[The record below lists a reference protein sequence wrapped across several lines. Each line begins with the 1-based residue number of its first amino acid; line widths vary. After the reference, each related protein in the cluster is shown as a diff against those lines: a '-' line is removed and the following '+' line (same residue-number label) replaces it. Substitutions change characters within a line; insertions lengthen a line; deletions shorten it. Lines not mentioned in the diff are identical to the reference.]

1 MRSSKKRKLLGIET
15 KPVNVMV
22 TADARDKLDKMA
34 GPDSLA
40 YMVEELIDRE
50 YSRREKRMKLQVNT
64 V

>member
-1 MRSSKKRKLLGIET
+1 MGIET